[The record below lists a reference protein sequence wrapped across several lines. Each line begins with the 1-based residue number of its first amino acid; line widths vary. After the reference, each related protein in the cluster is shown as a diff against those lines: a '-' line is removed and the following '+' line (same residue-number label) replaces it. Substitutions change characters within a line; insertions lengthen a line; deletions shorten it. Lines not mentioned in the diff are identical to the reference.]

1 MIKWASLPQK
11 SLQIL
16 IPLWLEL
23 NHKIANSNMNIKV
36 RYLIVQVSKVVQS
49 CLTVCD
55 PMDCSLP
62 RSSVHGIFQA
72 RVLEWVAIPSPGDL
86 SDPGIEPMSP
96 VLQADSLPTE
106 LGEKPYSQSILPPK
120 VVVF

>member
-62 RSSVHGIFQA
+62 RSSVHGVSQA
-72 RVLEWVAIPSPGDL
+72 RILEWVAL
-86 SDPGIEPMSP
+86 SYSGGSSQPRDQTP
-96 VLQADSLPTE
+96 VSRIAGRRFTL
-106 LGEKPYSQSILPPK
+106 
-120 VVVF
+120 